1 MKNKHLFSF
10 VMTSSI
16 AMLLFPDL
24 VMAGTS
30 ALTGGDSINSVL
42 TKILNIMTGNIAKTL
57 TIIAIA
63 GSGYLAYIGQTPWM
77 NMIKIAIGAGIIFG
91 SANIGALLYGGL

>member
-1 MKNKHLFSF
+1 MKNKNILSL

-24 VMAGTS
+24 VMAAS
-30 ALTGGDSINSVL
+30 TGADSINSVL
-42 TKILNIMTGNIAKTL
+42 TKILDIMTGNIAKTL
-57 TIIAIA
+57 TVIAIA

-77 NMIKIAIGAGIIFG
+77 NMIKISIGAGIIFG
-91 SANIGALLYGGL
+91 SASIGSLLYGGL